1 MPLGDVAAWEREI
14 RDWLL
19 GRLGKGLTTGES
31 PAAEATLSGRALA
44 WWIFEG
50 KRHRFLDGP
59 LALRSAEAEREVRRL
74 DAVLSPE
81 WSVEESPAAETD
93 WVRTAL
99 RRPMDPVPRFV
110 VRASSSGLTDLER
123 EALHGWR
130 RYTAGLWRDYTAEL
144 GVPAGAPETLPW
156 QSEEEPEPVSL
167 RQLHRWAQAAR
178 RSRWPL
184 LREVVAET
192 FRAAVEPESID
203 RLPLPSGRESVF
215 ELLCVVRLLD
225 ALHGPSGQV
234 RLLGEGD
241 DLAGIRLPGLTCL
254 YQGWLGG
261 ERLSDKELGA
271 PCVSALER
279 HGVVLPRRFDALVTF
294 DKPRADFHGILLEAK
309 SGAQS
314 FADTVHQLKAYR
326 AALREQLPGP
336 LLVWGVVEGGGDRA
350 KGFDRYA
357 LEEAVKGRAEGD
369 DLWLFTS
376 EGEIREA
383 LRATG
388 IVLPAADGGYC
399 RWTPEDEKEAEIFS
413 FGALRFDGYAW
424 LEARAQQEA
433 SPRGEDAEAE
443 LMESVLRDFV
453 GREDYE
459 RPIEELLF
467 VLFAIQRWY
476 LKEAWLEWDEQLARV
491 ARRLFLETSTQAT
504 PRGFVTEWDERWRR
518 DFRPRLPAL
527 QEFVRRRDRETRYD
541 PTPVLAKR
549 FAASDQRVRSLVPVE
564 RT

>member
-1 MPLGDVAAWEREI
+1 MPLGDVTAWEREI
-14 RDWLL
+14 RGWLL
-19 GRLGKGLTTGES
+19 GRLGKGPTTGES
-31 PAAEATLSGRALA
+31 PEAETNLAGRALA

-59 LALRSAEAEREVRRL
+59 LALRTAEAEREARRL

-81 WSVEESPAAETD
+81 RRVEESPAAETD

-99 RRPMDPVPRFV
+99 RRPMDPLPRFV

-130 RYTAGLWRDYTAEL
+130 RFTAGLWRDYTAEL
-144 GVPAGAPETLPW
+144 GVPAGAPESLPW

-225 ALHGPSGQV
+225 ALHGPGGQI

-241 DLAGIRLPGLTCL
+241 DLAGVRLPGLTCF

-261 ERLSDKELGA
+261 ERLSDEELGA

-294 DKPRADFHGILLEAK
+294 DKPRAGFHGILLEAK

-336 LLVWGVVEGGGDRA
+336 LLVWGLVEGGGDRTKA
-350 KGFDRYA
+350 FDVGA
-357 LEEAVKGRAEGD
+357 LREGAAERKEGQ

-376 EGEIREA
+376 EGEIRKA
-383 LRATG
+383 LEGMGLVEPETG
-388 IVLPAADGGYC
+388 YGRCG
-399 RWTPEDEKEAEIFS
+399 WT
-413 FGALRFDGYAW
+413 LR
-424 LEARAQQEA
+424 
-433 SPRGEDAEAE
+433 
-443 LMESVLRDFV
+443 
-453 GREDYE
+453 
-459 RPIEELLF
+459 
-467 VLFAIQRWY
+467 
-476 LKEAWLEWDEQLARV
+476 
-491 ARRLFLETSTQAT
+491 
-504 PRGFVTEWDERWRR
+504 
-518 DFRPRLPAL
+518 
-527 QEFVRRRDRETRYD
+527 TR
-541 PTPVLAKR
+541 
-549 FAASDQRVRSLVPVE
+549 
-564 RT
+564 

>member
-1 MPLGDVAAWEREI
+1 MR
-14 RDWLL
+14 
-19 GRLGKGLTTGES
+19 T
-31 PAAEATLSGRALA
+31 
-44 WWIFEG
+44 
-50 KRHRFLDGP
+50 
-59 LALRSAEAEREVRRL
+59 AEAEREVRRL

-99 RRPMDPVPRFV
+99 RRPRDPVLRFV

-130 RYTAGLWRDYTAEL
+130 RYTADAWRGYTAEL

-192 FRAAVEPESID
+192 FRAAAEPESID
-203 RLPLPSGRESVF
+203 RLPLPSGREAIF
-215 ELLCVVRLLD
+215 ELRCVVRLLD
-225 ALHGPSGQV
+225 VLHGPSGQI
-234 RLLGEGD
+234 RLLGDGD

-261 ERLSDKELGA
+261 ERLSDEELGA

-294 DKPRADFHGILLEAK
+294 DKPRAGFHGILLEAK

-336 LLVWGVVEGGGDRA
+336 LLVWGVVEGGGDRTKA
-350 KGFDRYA
+350 FDVGA
-357 LEEAVKGRAEGD
+357 LREGAAERKEGQ

-376 EGEIREA
+376 EGEIRKA
-383 LRATG
+383 LEGVGLVEPETG
-388 IVLPAADGGYC
+388 YGRCG
-399 RWTPEDEKEAEIFS
+399 WT
-413 FGALRFDGYAW
+413 LR
-424 LEARAQQEA
+424 
-433 SPRGEDAEAE
+433 
-443 LMESVLRDFV
+443 
-453 GREDYE
+453 
-459 RPIEELLF
+459 
-467 VLFAIQRWY
+467 
-476 LKEAWLEWDEQLARV
+476 
-491 ARRLFLETSTQAT
+491 
-504 PRGFVTEWDERWRR
+504 
-518 DFRPRLPAL
+518 
-527 QEFVRRRDRETRYD
+527 TR
-541 PTPVLAKR
+541 
-549 FAASDQRVRSLVPVE
+549 
-564 RT
+564 

>member
-1 MPLGDVAAWEREI
+1 MTLPASGDVAAWEREI
-14 RDWLL
+14 RGWLL
-19 GRLGKGLTTGES
+19 GRLGKGLTTEES
-31 PAAEATLSGRALA
+31 PAAEASLTGRALA

-59 LALRSAEAEREVRRL
+59 IALRTTEAEREARRL

-130 RYTAGLWRDYTAEL
+130 RYTAGLWRDYAAEL
-144 GVPAGAPETLPW
+144 GVPAGAPEMLPW
-156 QSEEEPEPVSL
+156 QSEEESEPVSL
-167 RQLHRWAQAAR
+167 RQLHRWAQTAR

-234 RLLGEGD
+234 RLIGDGD

-261 ERLSDKELGA
+261 ERLSDEELGV

-279 HGVVLPRRFDALVTF
+279 HGVVLPRRFDALVIF
-294 DKPRADFHGILLEAK
+294 DKPRAGFHGILLEAK

-336 LLVWGVVEGGGDRA
+336 LLVWGVVEGGGSRTKVFA
-350 KGFDRYA
+350 PY
-357 LEEAVKGRAEGD
+357 ETHEAATEREEGD

-376 EGEIREA
+376 EEEIGA
-383 LRATG
+383 A
-388 IVLPAADGGYC
+388 VPAAGLLEPGKGLGGC
-399 RWTPEDEKEAEIFS
+399 GWRPEDEKEGSLFTAC
-413 FGALRFDGYAW
+413 ALRFDGYGW
-424 LEARAQQEA
+424 LKARARSE
-433 SPRGEDAEAE
+433 SSGCDDEAE
-443 LMESVLRDFV
+443 EEFRDSLLRDFFT
-453 GREDYE
+453 RENYD
-459 RPIEELLF
+459 RPVEELLF
-467 VLFAIQRWY
+467 VFFIIQRLWI
-476 LKEAWLEWDEQLARV
+476 KEPWLLWDEQLARV
-491 ARRLFLETSTQAT
+491 ARRLFLETCTVET
-504 PRGFVTEWDERWRR
+504 PLEFRYDTFQRRWEEE
-518 DFRPRLPAL
+518 FAPRLPWLIA
-527 QEFVRRRDRETRYD
+527 FVRRRDAETEYENL
-541 PTPVLAKR
+541 PVLAKH
-549 FAASDQRVRSLVPVE
+549 F
-564 RT
+564 

>member
-1 MPLGDVAAWEREI
+1 MATLMLGSEEEWSREI
-14 RDWLL
+14 RGWLL

-31 PAAEATLSGRALA
+31 PSAEAKLAGRALA

-59 LALRSAEAEREVRRL
+59 LALRTADVEREARRL
-74 DAVLSPE
+74 DSVLSPE
-81 WSVEESPAAETD
+81 WSVGESAAAETD

-144 GVPAGAPETLPW
+144 GLPAGAPETLPW
-156 QSEEEPEPVSL
+156 QSEEEPEPVNL

-192 FRAAVEPESID
+192 FLAAVEPESID
-203 RLPLPSGRESVF
+203 RLPLPAGRESVF

-225 ALHGPSGQV
+225 ALHGPSGQI
-234 RLLGEGD
+234 RLLGDGD

-261 ERLSDKELGA
+261 ERLSDEELGA

-294 DKPRADFHGILLEAK
+294 DEPRAGFHGILLEAK

-326 AALREQLPGP
+326 AALKEQFPGP
-336 LLVWGVVEGGGDRA
+336 LLVWGVVEGGGDRTKA
-350 KGFDRYA
+350 FDAEA
-357 LEEAVKGRAEGD
+357 LRAASLEREEGQ

-376 EGEIREA
+376 EGEMRGALSALGADLRSRPRFASDSADLEGMDAICSPDASTVHPVCEREA
-383 LRATG
+383 A
-388 IVLPAADGGYC
+388 
-399 RWTPEDEKEAEIFS
+399 WTPS
-413 FGALRFDGYAW
+413 
-424 LEARAQQEA
+424 
-433 SPRGEDAEAE
+433 
-443 LMESVLRDFV
+443 
-453 GREDYE
+453 
-459 RPIEELLF
+459 
-467 VLFAIQRWY
+467 
-476 LKEAWLEWDEQLARV
+476 
-491 ARRLFLETSTQAT
+491 
-504 PRGFVTEWDERWRR
+504 
-518 DFRPRLPAL
+518 
-527 QEFVRRRDRETRYD
+527 
-541 PTPVLAKR
+541 
-549 FAASDQRVRSLVPVE
+549 
-564 RT
+564 

>member
-1 MPLGDVAAWEREI
+1 MPRPRPPQPAGEGDSEGADGHGRGRVLIPLGDVTAWEREI
-14 RDWLL
+14 RGWLL

-31 PAAEATLSGRALA
+31 PAAETNLAGRALA

-50 KRHRFLDGP
+50 RRHRFLDGP
-59 LALRSAEAEREVRRL
+59 LALRSAEAEREARRL

-81 WSVEESPAAETD
+81 WSVDESPAAETD

-99 RRPMDPVPRFV
+99 RRPMDPLPRFV

-130 RYTAGLWRDYTAEL
+130 RFTAGLWRDYTAEL

-225 ALHGPSGQV
+225 ALHGPSGQI
-234 RLLGEGD
+234 RLLGDGD

-261 ERLSDKELGA
+261 ERLSDEELGA
-271 PCVSALER
+271 PCVNALER

-294 DKPRADFHGILLEAK
+294 DKPRAGFHGILLEAK

-336 LLVWGVVEGGGDRA
+336 LLVWGVVEGGGDRTKA
-350 KGFDRYA
+350 FDVGA
-357 LEEAVKGRAEGD
+357 LREGAAERKEGQ

-376 EGEIREA
+376 EGEIRKA
-383 LRATG
+383 LEGVGLVEPETG
-388 IVLPAADGGYC
+388 YGRCG
-399 RWTPEDEKEAEIFS
+399 WT
-413 FGALRFDGYAW
+413 LR
-424 LEARAQQEA
+424 
-433 SPRGEDAEAE
+433 
-443 LMESVLRDFV
+443 
-453 GREDYE
+453 
-459 RPIEELLF
+459 
-467 VLFAIQRWY
+467 
-476 LKEAWLEWDEQLARV
+476 
-491 ARRLFLETSTQAT
+491 
-504 PRGFVTEWDERWRR
+504 
-518 DFRPRLPAL
+518 
-527 QEFVRRRDRETRYD
+527 TR
-541 PTPVLAKR
+541 
-549 FAASDQRVRSLVPVE
+549 
-564 RT
+564 

>member
-1 MPLGDVAAWEREI
+1 MASNASVPEEWSREI
-14 RDWLL
+14 RGWLL

-31 PAAEATLSGRALA
+31 PAAEANLHGRALA
-44 WWIFEG
+44 WWVFEG

-59 LALRSAEAEREVRRL
+59 LSLRTVEVDREIRRL

-99 RRPMDPVPRFV
+99 RRPTDPVPRFV

-130 RYTAGLWRDYTAEL
+130 RYTADLWRGYTAEL

-156 QSEEEPEPVSL
+156 QPEEEPEPVSP

-225 ALHGPSGQV
+225 ALHGPSGQI
-234 RLLGEGD
+234 RLLGDGD

-261 ERLSDKELGA
+261 ERLSDEELGA

-294 DKPRADFHGILLEAK
+294 EKPRAGFHGILLEAK

-336 LLVWGVVEGGGDRA
+336 LLVWGLVEGGGDRT
-350 KGFDRYA
+350 KVLDVEA
-357 LEEAVKGRAEGD
+357 LREAAAERKEGH

-376 EGEIREA
+376 EGEIRKA
-383 LRATG
+383 LEGMGLVEPETG
-388 IVLPAADGGYC
+388 YGRCG
-399 RWTPEDEKEAEIFS
+399 WTPEDE
-413 FGALRFDGYAW
+413 
-424 LEARAQQEA
+424 
-433 SPRGEDAEAE
+433 
-443 LMESVLRDFV
+443 
-453 GREDYE
+453 
-459 RPIEELLF
+459 IEE
-467 VLFAIQRWY
+467 
-476 LKEAWLEWDEQLARV
+476 
-491 ARRLFLETSTQAT
+491 RLVSA
-504 PRGFVTEWDERWRR
+504 
-518 DFRPRLPAL
+518 
-527 QEFVRRRDRETRYD
+527 
-541 PTPVLAKR
+541 
-549 FAASDQRVRSLVPVE
+549 
-564 RT
+564 

>member
-14 RDWLL
+14 RGWLL

-31 PAAEATLSGRALA
+31 PAAEASLTGRALA

-59 LALRSAEAEREVRRL
+59 LALRSAEAEREARRL

-81 WSVEESPAAETD
+81 WRVEESPAAETD

-99 RRPMDPVPRFV
+99 RRPTDPVPRFV

-130 RYTAGLWRDYTAEL
+130 RYTAGLWRGYTAEL
-144 GVPAGAPETLPW
+144 GVPAGAPERLPW
-156 QSEEEPEPVSL
+156 QTDDEPEPVRL
-167 RQLHRWAQAAR
+167 RQLHRWALAAR

-192 FRAAVEPESID
+192 FRAAVEPERID

-225 ALHGPSGQV
+225 ALHGPSGQI
-234 RLLGEGD
+234 RLLGDGEN
-241 DLAGIRLPGLTCL
+241 LAGIRLPGMTCL

-261 ERLSDKELGA
+261 ERLSDEELGA

-294 DKPRADFHGILLEAK
+294 DKSRAGLNGILLEAK

-326 AALREQLPGP
+326 SALRESLPGP
-336 LLVWGVVEGGGDRA
+336 LLVWGVVEGGGDRTKA
-350 KGFDRYA
+350 FDRYA
-357 LEEAVKGRAEGD
+357 IEEAVKSREEGD
-369 DLWLFTS
+369 DFWLFTS
-376 EGEIREA
+376 EVEIREA
-383 LRATG
+383 LGATG
-388 IVLPAADGGYC
+388 IVLPTADGRYC
-399 RWTPEDEKEAEIFS
+399 RWTPEDEKEAEVFS

-424 LEARAQQEA
+424 LRGRARREA
-433 SPRGEDAEAE
+433 PPKGKDTEAE
-443 LMESVLRDFV
+443 LMERIFMDFV
-453 GREDYE
+453 GQEDYE
-459 RPIEELLF
+459 RPVEELLF

-476 LKEAWLEWDEQLARV
+476 LKEHDLEWDEQLARV
-491 ARRLFLETSTQAT
+491 ARRLFLETCSIET
-504 PRGFVTEWDERWRR
+504 PPEFRYD
-518 DFRPRLPAL
+518 DFQKKWEEECVPRLPGLIA
-527 QEFVRRRDRETRYD
+527 FVRRRDAETEYESL
-541 PTPVLAKR
+541 PVLAKH
-549 FAASDQRVRSLVPVE
+549 F
-564 RT
+564 

>member
-1 MPLGDVAAWEREI
+1 M
-14 RDWLL
+14 
-19 GRLGKGLTTGES
+19 
-31 PAAEATLSGRALA
+31 
-44 WWIFEG
+44 
-50 KRHRFLDGP
+50 
-59 LALRSAEAEREVRRL
+59 
-74 DAVLSPE
+74 
-81 WSVEESPAAETD
+81 EESPAAETD

-99 RRPMDPVPRFV
+99 RRPMDPMPRFV

-130 RYTAGLWRDYTAEL
+130 RFTAGLWRDYTAEL
-144 GVPAGAPETLPW
+144 GVPAGAPESLPW

-225 ALHGPSGQV
+225 ALHGPSGQI

-261 ERLSDKELGA
+261 ERLCDEELGA

-294 DKPRADFHGILLEAK
+294 DKPRAGFHGILLEAK

-314 FADTVHQLKAYR
+314 FADTVHQLKAYC

-336 LLVWGVVEGGGDRA
+336 MLVWGVVEGGGDRT
-350 KGFDRYA
+350 KEFNRYA
-357 LEEAVKGRAEGD
+357 LEEAVKVREEGA

-376 EGEIREA
+376 EGEIGEA
-383 LRATG
+383 LEATSV
-388 IVLPAADGGYC
+388 IRPAPSGAYC
-399 RWTPEDEKEAEIFS
+399 RWTPEDEKEAEIVS

-424 LEARAQQEA
+424 LRDRARRE
-433 SPRGEDAEAE
+433 SPPRGEDADAE
-443 LMESVLRDFV
+443 LMESILRDFV
-453 GREDYE
+453 AREDYE
-459 RPIEELLF
+459 RPVEELLF

-476 LKEAWLEWDEQLARV
+476 LKEPWLEWDEQLARV
-491 ARRLFLETSTQAT
+491 TRQLFLETSAQAT
-504 PRGFVTEWDERWRR
+504 PRGFVSAWDESWRR
-518 DFRPRLPAL
+518 DSLPRLPAL

-549 FAASDQRVRSLVPVE
+549 FAASDQPVRSLVPVE